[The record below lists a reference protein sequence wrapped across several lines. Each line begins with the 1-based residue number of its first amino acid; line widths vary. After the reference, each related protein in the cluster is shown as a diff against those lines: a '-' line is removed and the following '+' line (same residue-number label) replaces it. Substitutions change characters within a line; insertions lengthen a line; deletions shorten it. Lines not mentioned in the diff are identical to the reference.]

1 MKQTLLWISAVF
13 YIISAALWLYGAA
26 QTVTFDPEERDE
38 DGTHPAAMTVRSK
51 KGRQID
57 VLKTA
62 ARQTRWNRWAA
73 VAAALAALTNAW
85 ALRIA

>member
-1 MKQTLLWISAVF
+1 MKNETDSSVDFSRVLHT
-13 YIISAALWLYGAA
+13 A